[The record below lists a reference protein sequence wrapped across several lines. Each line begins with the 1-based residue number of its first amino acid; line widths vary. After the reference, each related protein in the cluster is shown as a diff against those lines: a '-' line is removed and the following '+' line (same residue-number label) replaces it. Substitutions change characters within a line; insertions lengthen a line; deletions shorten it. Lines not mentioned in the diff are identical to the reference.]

1 MKRIFYSMALAL
13 CALMVSIPAK
23 ADGYTYSIR
32 THEQLREALRTGT
45 IDARGDGEG
54 QYQLSEE
61 DILVLANDIIFDQ
74 ELDGNNLNRDLL
86 YVTERGVS
94 QYNLDLNGFTIQRNI
109 SNPVGQDAVSVFSF
123 KQRES
128 VNPACLVIS
137 DSKGGGKVIANM
149 TTIFSGGNYPTAVL
163 FPTTCPGPCTL
174 IVSGGSLMGQVMG
187 SNYPGAAGVT
197 DYYGCTTIIH
207 GGFLTAY
214 TAEGYTQQPTLK
226 LFGGVIG
233 DSYNIQPA
241 SQSGIFING
250 SLTDDSN
257 WQAATIYGITY
268 NKTNAFSSLI
278 PSTSK
283 VKLNGSASTISA
295 LNALS
300 NSQKK
305 AAKIDIYEE
314 FDLTVNN
321 VTVTTLNK
329 DDVLGDGKVVF
340 KANNNNK
347 ISGALYLNGATL
359 TNITNNI
366 PDLSIIL
373 TGTNTLNGDLISY
386 NGNVELLTPE
396 RSVTSGTPL
405 HKLNV
410 TYAAET
416 PVMIYG
422 GDLSVMAGVSLNVDG
437 KNNQNA
443 VECNKF
449 TLYRCWFD
457 ATVTGAGP
465 VVKSTSTDIDSG
477 ERLISGSLSGKS
489 VSYQPDLQWQNLY
502 ILGRHM
508 NAWDVSSDITGDG
521 ISGKV
526 TYYGSSIEMENA
538 FIDARGKGV
547 EAIKGQINNISFKGI
562 NFIISD
568 NNAAIKLD
576 NGTKTTFAPYGTGES
591 HLYIIS
597 GTYGINASGVGEIDF
612 GNNSGRDPITIYA
625 GSTGIYG
632 NNDKPI
638 VKVYSDLDISC
649 SNTGLPMYKVNLQ
662 MSNTRTSDFGGDFDS
677 GDGVFTKANGGD
689 ADHVTFKYGFG
700 TKLSGTAYPI
710 EVAGVTITTGN
721 AADVLGD
728 GKVSYNASTNTLTLN
743 NANVDGMYTPGIRV
757 TGGGLNIKLNGSSAV
772 QSSNPNGALYTVN
785 GDLNISGG
793 NSDSLFVFGRG
804 MLGLNRM
811 TRNYRTAITGGCY
824 VSAICRDDNFIQ
836 SYRSAGIQ
844 SDSLYVNAST
854 LYAENRSSN
863 TTNKVSLYSYNANLE
878 PGLLLVDAE
887 IIKGEPNTPDPLL
900 IAPTSG
906 QAIENIQVEGDQPQK
921 ILHEG
926 QIYIF
931 RGGKIYTVQG
941 AQMK

>member
-1 MKRIFYSMALAL
+1 MRKHLLSLTLAL
-13 CALMVSIPAK
+13 CATSLCLPMY
-23 ADGYTYSIR
+23 GYTYSIR

-45 IDARGDGEG
+45 IDARGDGAG
-54 QYQLSEE
+54 QYQLSEN
-61 DILVLANDIIFDQ
+61 DVLVLANDIIFDQ

-94 QYNLDLNGFTIQRNI
+94 QYNIDLNGFTIQRNI

-123 KQRES
+123 RQRES
-128 VNPACLVIS
+128 VNPACLVIN
-137 DSKGGGKVIANM
+137 DSKGGGKVIANA
-149 TTIFSGGNYPTAVL
+149 TTMFSGGNYPTAVL
-163 FPTTCPGPCTL
+163 FPTLCPGPCSL
-174 IVSGGSLMGQVMG
+174 IVYGGSLMGQVMG
-187 SNYPGAAGVT
+187 SNYAGCAGVT
-197 DYYGCTTIIH
+197 DYYGCTTIIY

-214 TAEGYTQQPTLK
+214 TADASVQQPTLK
-226 LFGGVIG
+226 LYGGAIG
-233 DSYNIQPA
+233 DSYNTQPA

-250 SLTDDSN
+250 SLSGDSN
-257 WQAATIYGITY
+257 WQAATIYGISY
-268 NKTNAFSSLI
+268 NQTNAFSGLI

-305 AAKIDIYEE
+305 AAKIEIYDE

-340 KANNNNK
+340 EANNNNK

-366 PDLSIIL
+366 PDLAIIL

-386 NGNVELLTPE
+386 NGNVELLTQE

-416 PVMIYG
+416 PIMIYG
-422 GDLSVMAGVSLNVDG
+422 GNLSVKAGVSLNVDG

-489 VSYQPDLQWQNLY
+489 VSYQPDLQWKNLY
-502 ILGRHM
+502 ILGRQM
-508 NAWDVSSDITGDG
+508 SVWDVNSDITGDG

-538 FIDARGKGV
+538 LIDARGKGA
-547 EAIKGQINNISFKGI
+547 EAIKGQINNIRFKGV

-568 NNAAIKLD
+568 NYAAIKLD
-576 NGTKTTFAPYGTGES
+576 DGTKTTFAPYGTGEN

-597 GTYGINASGVGEIDF
+597 DTYGINASGVGEIDF
-612 GNNSGRDPITIYA
+612 GSNTERDPITIYA

-632 NNDKPI
+632 NNNKPI
-638 VKVYSDLDISC
+638 IKVYSDLDISC
-649 SNTGLPMYKVNLQ
+649 SNTGLPMYKISTQ
-662 MSNTRTSDFGGDFDS
+662 ISNTRTSDFGGGFDT

-689 ADHVTFKYGFG
+689 ADHVTYKYGFG
-700 TKLSGTAYPI
+700 TKLSGTAYPV
-710 EVAGVTITTGN
+710 EVAGVTVTTGN

-728 GKVSYNASTNTLTLN
+728 GKISYNASTNTLTLN
-743 NANVDGMYTPGIRV
+743 NANIEGWYTPGIRV
-757 TGGGLNIKLNGSSAV
+757 TSGGLNIALNGSSAV
-772 QSSNPNGALYTVN
+772 QSSNPNGAIYTVN

-793 NSDSLFVFGRG
+793 INDSLFVFGRG
-804 MLGLNRM
+804 MMGLNRM
-811 TRNYRTAITGGCY
+811 TKPYRTAITGGCY
-824 VSAICRDDNFIQ
+824 VSAICRDDNFVK
-836 SYRSAGIQ
+836 SYRSAAMQ
-844 SDSLYVNAST
+844 SDSLYVNNST
-854 LYAENRSSN
+854 LYVENRSSN
-863 TTNKVSLYSYNANLE
+863 STNKVSLYSYNANLE
-878 PGLLLVDAE
+878 PGLLLVDSE
-887 IIKGEPNTPDPLL
+887 IKAGAPNTPEAVL
-900 IAPTSG
+900 IAPINQTG
-906 QAIENIQVEGDQPQK
+906 LEEVREAVGDK
-921 ILHEG
+921 AAKVLIDG
-926 QIYIF
+926 QIYIL
-931 RGGKIYTVQG
+931 RGGKAYNLQG
-941 AQMK
+941 AEIR

>member
-1 MKRIFYSMALAL
+1 MKKLFLSLTIAL
-13 CALMVSIPAK
+13 CATSLCLPLY
-23 ADGYTYSIR
+23 GYTYSIR

-45 IDARGDGEG
+45 IDARGDGAG
-54 QYQLSEE
+54 TYQLSEN

-94 QYNLDLNGFTIQRNI
+94 QYNIDLNGFTIQRNI

-123 KQRES
+123 RQRES
-128 VNPACLVIS
+128 VNPACLVIN
-137 DSKGGGKVIANM
+137 DSKGGGKVIANA
-149 TTIFSGGNYPTAVL
+149 TTMVSGGNYPTAVL
-163 FPTTCPGPCTL
+163 FPTLCPGPCSL
-174 IVSGGSLMGQVMG
+174 IVYGGSLMGQVMG
-187 SNYPGAAGVT
+187 SNYAGCAGVT
-197 DYYGCTTIIH
+197 DYYGCTTIIY

-214 TAEGYTQQPTLK
+214 TADASVQQPTLK
-226 LFGGVIG
+226 LYGGAIG
-233 DSYNIQPA
+233 DSYNTQPA

-250 SLTDDSN
+250 SLSGDSN

-305 AAKIDIYEE
+305 AAKIEIYDE

-340 KANNNNK
+340 EANNNNK

-366 PDLSIIL
+366 PDLAIIL

-386 NGNVELLTPE
+386 NGDVELLTQE

-416 PVMIYG
+416 PVKIYDG
-422 GDLSVMAGVSLNVDG
+422 NLSVKAGVSLNVDG

-489 VSYQPDLQWQNLY
+489 VSYQPDLQWKNLY
-502 ILGRHM
+502 ILGRQM
-508 NAWDVSSDITGDG
+508 SVWDVNSDITGDG

-538 FIDARGKGV
+538 LIDARGKGA
-547 EAIKGQINNISFKGI
+547 EAIKGQINNIRFKGV

-568 NNAAIKLD
+568 NYAAIKLD
-576 NGTKTTFAPYGTGES
+576 DGTKTTFAPYGTGEN

-597 GTYGINASGVGEIDF
+597 DTYGINASGVGEIDF
-612 GNNSGRDPITIYA
+612 GSNTERDPITIYA

-632 NNDKPI
+632 NNNKPI
-638 VKVYSDLDISC
+638 IKVYSDLDISC
-649 SNTGLPMYKVNLQ
+649 SNTGLPMYKISTQ
-662 MSNTRTSDFGGDFDS
+662 ISNTRTSDFGGGFDAE
-677 GDGVFTKANGGD
+677 DGVFTKANGGD
-689 ADHVTFKYGFG
+689 ADHVTYKYGFG
-700 TKLSGTAYPI
+700 TKLSGTAYPV
-710 EVAGVTITTGN
+710 EVAGVTVTTGN

-728 GKVSYNASTNTLTLN
+728 GKISYNASTNTLTLN
-743 NANVDGMYTPGIRV
+743 NANIEGWYTPGIRV
-757 TGGGLNIKLNGSSAV
+757 TSGGLNIALNGSSAV
-772 QSSNPNGALYTVN
+772 QSSNPNGAIYTVN

-793 NSDSLFVFGRG
+793 INDSLFVFGRG
-804 MLGLNRM
+804 MMGLNRM
-811 TRNYRTAITGGCY
+811 TKPYRTAITGGCY
-824 VSAICRDDNFIQ
+824 VSAICRDDNFVK
-836 SYRSAGIQ
+836 SYRSAAMQ
-844 SDSLYVNAST
+844 SDSLYVNKST
-854 LYAENRSSN
+854 LYVENKSAN
-863 TTNKVSLYSYNANLE
+863 PVNKVALYSYNANLE

-921 ILHEG
+921 IMMDGVL
-926 QIYIF
+926 YIV
-931 RGGKIYTVQG
+931 REGKIYNAQG
-941 AQMK
+941 AQVK